1 MLPFCSCKFMLF
13 QIIKILHARTVSC
26 YGMRLKLL
34 VSVIA
39 IIRRY
44 PKNVNQKKCRIA
56 LDSRVQPP

>member
-13 QIIKILHARTVSC
+13 QIMIVLHARTVSC

-44 PKNVNQKKCRIA
+44 PKNVNLESVSHCQA
-56 LDSRVQPP
+56 LFFSA